1 MAIISSAAR
10 LFDQI
15 RSGIRT
21 MLRQPHQPDQTDKTN
36 PSAFI
41 VLDEP
46 TALHALKIYE
56 ALRARYP
63 EQVIAGQPPDT
74 DEDTNAVLSF
84 AGMVVAIMAMD
95 FAIPD
100 GLESA
105 AADAKLHWPEAE
117 TVFSR
122 HKAHIIVAVL
132 GEHSSPLQAAQV
144 TTAVVGAVIATHPAC
159 SGVLWGLTV
168 ANSSQIAAEL
178 SSSAFAP
185 YPDYPSALWIS
196 MRPFQDEARVGV
208 VTMGLQNFVGRE
220 IELEGSAAQFENVLN
235 TTQGLVAYLLQ
246 DGVEVKDHDTIG
258 ASENERILLRFVE
271 SQRFRGLPVIAAS
284 LPDESR

>member
-10 LFDQI
+10 FFDQL
-15 RSGIRT
+15 RGGIRA
-21 MLRQPHQPDQTDKTN
+21 MLRQSHQPEQTDKSN

-41 VLDEP
+41 LLEEP
-46 TALHALKIYE
+46 IALHASKISE

-63 EQVIAGQPPDT
+63 EQVIAGQSPDT
-74 DEDTNAVLSF
+74 DEDTKAIVLSF

-95 FAIPD
+95 FALPE
-100 GLESA
+100 GGQSA
-105 AADAKLHWPEAE
+105 VDAKLHWPEAE

-122 HKAHIIVAVL
+122 HRAHIIVAVM
-132 GEHSSPLQAAQV
+132 GERSSPLQVAQV
-144 TTAVVGAVIATHPAC
+144 TTAVVGAVIATHPPC
-159 SGVLWGLTV
+159 SGVLWALTV
-168 ANSSQIAAEL
+168 ANSSQVAAEL

-196 MRPFQDEARVGV
+196 MRPFRDQARVGV

-220 IELEGSAAQFENVLN
+220 IELEGSAAQFEDVLH
-235 TTQGLVAYLLQ
+235 TAQGLVAYLLQ

-258 ASENERILLRFVE
+258 ASEHERILLRFLE
-271 SQRFRGLPVIAAS
+271 SQRFKGLPVIAAS
-284 LPDESR
+284 LPEEFR